1 MQEGTRNMKETIFAT
16 LMLATFAIGC
26 ATPAKPKPP
35 KPLVLRFV
43 ATTTSSKATAITT
56 VILKKDQSVFVNG
69 QPVEL
74 GQLAQ
79 RLESVTPDK
88 SSPVILQADPAT
100 PYPAVAGVVELL
112 TSAGYTN
119 LAVAANKASAI
130 KKKK

>member
-1 MQEGTRNMKETIFAT
+1 MKETIFAT

-43 ATTTSSKATAITT
+43 ATTSSKATAITT
-56 VILKKDQSVFVNG
+56 VILKKDQSLFVNG

-79 RLESVTPDK
+79 RLESVTSDK

-112 TSAGYTN
+112 TRAGYTN
-119 LAVAANKASAI
+119 LAVAVNKASAI

>member
-1 MQEGTRNMKETIFAT
+1 MKQTNAAT
-16 LMLATFAIGC
+16 LMLAALAIGC
-26 ATPAKPKPP
+26 ATPSKPKPP

-43 ATTTSSKATAITT
+43 ATTSSKATAITT